1 MSGLTPAAPMA
12 RPITAPTP
20 PVVAAGADAAAAAQG
35 FDLSEADFA
44 ALARLIHQQTGIH
57 LPPGK
62 RLLMQTRLAK
72 RLRACGMSSF
82 AAYRAL
88 IESGRYSDEV
98 GRMISALTTNVTRF
112 RREPHHFDDLARNVL
127 PGLVSAARE
136 GRRVRLWSAGCA
148 TGEEPYTLAFE
159 VLRLCPEAPRLDLRI
174 LATDLDPEAIARA
187 EAGVYAEAALEPFDA
202 ETRRQF
208 FCPAPDATGRFAV
221 TDAPRAL
228 IRFRVLNL
236 IGPWPFSGGFDVI
249 MCRNVVIYFDAATQ
263 DRLWQR
269 FAEHQRR
276 AGDRLYI
283 GHSESLSAVAR
294 SFYRSEGVGHVRR
307 AGTAGPAGAG
317 ATHPDQTGAD

>member
-1 MSGLTPAAPMA
+1 ME
-12 RPITAPTP
+12 
-20 PVVAAGADAAAAAQG
+20 
-35 FDLSEADFA
+35 LSEADFA
-44 ALARLIHQQTGIH
+44 ALARFIHQATGIF

-72 RLRACGMSSF
+72 RLRACGLHSF

-88 IESGRYSDEV
+88 IESGSDGEEV

-127 PGLVSAARE
+127 PGLVSSARE

-174 LATDLDPEAIARA
+174 LATDLDPEAVARA
-187 EAGVYAEAALEPFDA
+187 DAGIYPEAALEPFDA

-208 FCPAPDATGRFAV
+208 FRPSPGAPGGFAV
-221 TDAPRAL
+221 ADAPRAL

-283 GHSESLSAVAR
+283 GHSESLSRVAR
-294 SFYRSEGVGHVRR
+294 AFYRTEGAGHVRR
-307 AGTAGPAGAG
+307 AGPAGPVGAG
-317 ATHPDQTGAD
+317 AKHPAETGDH

>member
-1 MSGLTPAAPMA
+1 MVAA
-12 RPITAPTP
+12 
-20 PVVAAGADAAAAAQG
+20 VAAGGQGLAGAAE
-35 FDLSEADFA
+35 LSETDFV
-44 ALARLIHQQTGIH
+44 ALARFIHEATGIH

-72 RLRACGMSSF
+72 RLRAFGLPNF
-82 AAYRAL
+82 AAYRDL
-88 IESGRYSDEV
+88 IESGRDGEEI

-127 PGLVSAARE
+127 PGLAAAARE

-159 VLRLCPEAPRLDLRI
+159 VLRLCPEAARLDLRI

-187 EAGVYAEAALEPFDA
+187 EAGIYPEATLEPLDAAL
-202 ETRRQF
+202 RRQF
-208 FCPAPDATGRFAV
+208 FRPAPGAPGRWQVIEA
-221 TDAPRAL
+221 ARAL

-236 IGPWPFSGGFDVI
+236 IGDWPFSGGFDVI

-269 FAEHQRR
+269 FATLQRR

-283 GHSESLSAVAR
+283 GHSESLSAAAR
-294 SFYRSEGVGHVRR
+294 AFYRADGTGYTRR
-307 AGTAGPAGAG
+307 SGAG
-317 ATHPDQTGAD
+317 AKLPDQTGEN